1 MCYIVCVDICCMS
14 CVLCVICCMHV
25 ILCVCC
31 VYIRKCMFVYN
42 ILIECGFWCPTAWV
56 QILAVFLPSC
66 VTTDSYHNQSVPFFS
81 HVQSGIMTVLAL
93 HSTWGVIDLEYDMQ
107 NVGSAYT
114 ILMMVSYFTAAGS
127 QVLGHLS
134 HGLLH
139 LSPEPWPSGTALPAS
154 LVICCDH
161 LSSPDCGSSFTSKQG
176 NTIEWQVII
185 ASWGPGISVV
195 SGGRLSLLCF

>member
-1 MCYIVCVDICCMS
+1 MCIYYISYILQNMYIVIFCVYKCLCVLCIYIFVYVCIYCIYVYAVYICYMYLYLCLLYVYVCSMNICILYVMCYIVCVDICCMS

-93 HSTWGVIDLEYDMQ
+93 HST
-107 NVGSAYT
+107 
-114 ILMMVSYFTAAGS
+114 
-127 QVLGHLS
+127 
-134 HGLLH
+134 
-139 LSPEPWPSGTALPAS
+139 
-154 LVICCDH
+154 
-161 LSSPDCGSSFTSKQG
+161 
-176 NTIEWQVII
+176 
-185 ASWGPGISVV
+185 
-195 SGGRLSLLCF
+195 